1 MFKLAARESNNEVSD
16 LLIRHLHI
24 SHNAPY
30 LPPKSLHKYC
40 FQILLGRLQ
49 YPGEMK
55 KKRSCKILGGEA
67 RCIMGDVQVAC
78 KRVWQ

>member
-24 SHNAPY
+24 CHNAPY
-30 LPPKSLHKYC
+30 LPPKSLHNYC

-49 YPGEMK
+49 YPGGMK
-55 KKRSCKILGGEA
+55 KKGHAKFWGGSKVHYGRYA
-67 RCIMGDVQVAC
+67 SGV
-78 KRVWQ
+78 